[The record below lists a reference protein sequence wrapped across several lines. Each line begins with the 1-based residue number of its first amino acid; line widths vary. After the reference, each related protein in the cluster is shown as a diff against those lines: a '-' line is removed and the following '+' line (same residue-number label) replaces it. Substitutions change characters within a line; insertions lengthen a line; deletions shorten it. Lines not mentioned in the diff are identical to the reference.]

1 MRRVRNQKTWIKS
14 PAGTPAPPRVWP
26 RACLTFAPPLL
37 TFAPPPPLRLLGDAP
52 PSHASTCPFRPGG
65 GSEHTLRVT
74 PAALGMSDFEL
85 REASALCPG
94 GESGS
99 HQGPRLPPSR
109 RHTFVEGK
117 EDLNA
122 PRVAETEQETQGPS
136 APLPSLR
143 GRDLPLPFAS
153 WGSMSRCIPSP
164 RSSLEVGSC
173 RVRFRRPEAKMLGIH
188 LSGPPCLWRTFKALY
203 SLGWN
208 LSAINGP

>member
-1 MRRVRNQKTWIKS
+1 MVGAPDPESEDLDQVPSGHPR
-14 PAGTPAPPRVWP
+14 PAPGLAEAPRL
-26 RACLTFAPPLL
+26 AFAPPLL

-52 PSHASTCPFRPGG
+52 PSHASTCPFRPGC

-117 EDLNA
+117 EDLDA
-122 PRVAETEQETQGPS
+122 PRVAETEQETQGP
-136 APLPSLR
+136 
-143 GRDLPLPFAS
+143 PLPFHHS
-153 WGSMSRCIPSP
+153 EDEICPCPSRRGAP
-164 RSSLEVGSC
+164 
-173 RVRFRRPEAKMLGIH
+173 
-188 LSGPPCLWRTFKALY
+188 
-203 SLGWN
+203 
-208 LSAINGP
+208 